1 MEDREGEEAGEPGTA
16 PEAAMVP
23 GRATVLVVEGMG
35 LAEVGVGVV
44 VEAAVVEVDKEVV
57 AGPVMDLVADLGV
70 AMVAAEAVV
79 AAVAAVAAEVGVGRD
94 TDPVRAR
101 VMAPVLGTE
110 VLEEVV
116 EAAVGEEVEEGE
128 TGRDLVTDLVLG
140 LDLAA
145 VVADTLEGSRIPR
158 CLLLYLVSSK
168 ASHKS
173 SYTQSCSSYK
183 YGYNTCVKVK
193 GLMQYNKVLFG

>member
-44 VEAAVVEVDKEVV
+44 VEVAVVEADKEVV

-101 VMAPVLGTE
+101 VMAPVPGTE

-116 EAAVGEEVEEGE
+116 EAAEGEEVEEVE

-145 VVADTLEGSRIPR
+145 VVANTLEGSRIPR
-158 CLLLYLVSSK
+158 CLLLGLVSSK

-173 SYTQSCSSYK
+173 SYT
-183 YGYNTCVKVK
+183 
-193 GLMQYNKVLFG
+193 

>member
-44 VEAAVVEVDKEVV
+44 VEVAVVEVDKEVV
-57 AGPVMDLVADLGV
+57 AGPVMDLVADLVV
-70 AMVAAEAVV
+70 AMVAAEAV
-79 AAVAAVAAEVGVGRD
+79 VAAVAAEVGVGRD

-101 VMAPVLGTE
+101 VMAPVPGTE

-140 LDLAA
+140 LDLGV

-183 YGYNTCVKVK
+183 C
-193 GLMQYNKVLFG
+193 GL

>member
-44 VEAAVVEVDKEVV
+44 VEVAVVEVDKEVV
-57 AGPVMDLVADLGV
+57 AGPVMDLVADLDTGV

-140 LDLAA
+140 LDLGV

-183 YGYNTCVKVK
+183 S
-193 GLMQYNKVLFG
+193 GL